1 MNEVFRLSDR
11 IVVFKDGELVHTAV
25 TEETDEEAIVQR
37 MVGRPLEKV
46 FGELKRNAP
55 AEDCILRVTGYSGR
69 GFQDASF
76 TLRRGEVIGFY
87 GLVGAGRT
95 ELMRGIFGADEISG
109 GQLELNGECLRFT
122 SPGQAVKKGVAFLTE
137 DRKDQGIFSQ
147 QGVRENISVVSL
159 KKLKNLWLLSSR
171 KENQLA
177 REQCEKLTV
186 KTSSIHKKIAELS
199 GGNQQKALLA
209 RWLAMDPELLLLDE
223 PAAGMNPQET
233 LELAEFIKEIRDH
246 FHKTILL
253 IEHHMDLVMGIADRI
268 YVLDFGKLIAK
279 GTPEEIQNNERV
291 IDAYL
296 GVAEDAED

>member
-1 MNEVFRLSDR
+1 M
-11 IVVFKDGELVHTAV
+11 
-25 TEETDEEAIVQR
+25 QR

-159 KKLKNLWLLSSR
+159 KKLKNLWFLSSR
-171 KENQLA
+171 KENQFA

-209 RWLAMDPELLLLDE
+209 R
-223 PAAGMNPQET
+223 
-233 LELAEFIKEIRDH
+233 
-246 FHKTILL
+246 
-253 IEHHMDLVMGIADRI
+253 
-268 YVLDFGKLIAK
+268 
-279 GTPEEIQNNERV
+279 
-291 IDAYL
+291 
-296 GVAEDAED
+296 